1 MALVV
6 QAYDVG
12 GDPVVGSGQTAE
24 KYAERIR
31 DAFARKAPADACMK
45 RGTRCARDN
54 RRWQGRPPMS
64 CLKKYKEVV
73 STCTKLRDKRKQVD
87 AMELTGGPTEDELDR
102 VALALFNRAVKIGD
116 RQLIYAITTT
126 PGYYIGNDFCYQD
139 QYEFLVT
146 RTTVLEAGGTPV
158 RGASPNSVPQA
169 ASDTGATD
177 FGNFPSATERRLG
190 TKAAKRKKRSLESSV
205 SSQADVASSVRDF
218 SEFFKRSD
226 EGNVQIQR
234 QKLRLQEQSNRL
246 RIYETLFLRDSC
258 TASQEERQF
267 AESRMR
273 SMFFASLLDDSNTSL
288 DAGAPAVPPSFI
300 LPHTPAEPSPSVRIA
315 YVPSVHGRTMVDA
328 EEEDNAAPQCAIDDC
343 ADVSHIQRNTEPTQ
357 LSKSLDD
364 DSGDDEN

>member
-6 QAYDVG
+6 QAYDAG

-31 DAFARKAPADACMK
+31 DAFARKEPADACMK

-102 VALALFNRAVKIGD
+102 VALALFNGAVKIAD

-218 SEFFKRSD
+218 SEVFKRSD
-226 EGNVQIQR
+226 EENVQTQTR
-234 QKLRLQEQSNRL
+234 FLHRVARGEAVCRVSDAQHVLRK
-246 RIYETLFLRDSC
+246 
-258 TASQEERQF
+258 
-267 AESRMR
+267 
-273 SMFFASLLDDSNTSL
+273 
-288 DAGAPAVPPSFI
+288 PA
-300 LPHTPAEPSPSVRIA
+300 
-315 YVPSVHGRTMVDA
+315 
-328 EEEDNAAPQCAIDDC
+328 
-343 ADVSHIQRNTEPTQ
+343 
-357 LSKSLDD
+357 
-364 DSGDDEN
+364 